1 MSLFAPYPAEAG
13 LIRAEAEALFA
24 GSSRVWDVQAAVAG
38 RHSGAV
44 AAVDGS
50 LTAPL
55 SSAVQPVSQVAGSV
69 SAAATVAGGALELFA
84 DAVAAYDAG
93 VEELNGRFEAAR
105 VAGFYAEPVTAG
117 PGGSLTAAEE
127 RQRYDDR
134 VFAARARL
142 VFELG
147 VEEARLRADLD
158 AAAETTA
165 AVLGRGPTPESV
177 RFLAASKA
185 FPATTGLVFSGVGSD
200 DDDHTDYLAPGPLEV
215 EVDLSDDDDD
225 NDPSL
230 LDYLRAVPAVV
241 DVGTDLAWEE
251 AKDAAGATKD
261 GISNGAGWMWN
272 HGGEPAWNF
281 LAGDAINSCREDILS
296 GGCAFNAVTT
306 VPLFKAG
313 KALKYVDDVFDR
325 GDDLRDADK
334 AVDKAK
340 DATKP
345 SNIGPNRRAGDD
357 ARDRLRDRHPIA
369 KVEQTERTPFGR
381 RRIDI
386 LTSDRIAIES
396 KVGRTSLTKVIK
408 EQIAKDKWL
417 LENEKVEEVQW
428 VFSRSAVTGKSGPT
442 ESLQDALDKADIPW
456 TTEP

>member
-13 LIRAEAEALFA
+13 LIRAQAEALFA

-44 AAVDGS
+44 AAVDGL

-105 VAGFYAEPVTAG
+105 VAGFYVEPVTAG
-117 PGGSLTAAEE
+117 LAGLLRRPRSGSATTTGSSPLG
-127 RQRYDDR
+127 RGWCSSCGWRR
-134 VFAARARL
+134 RGCAR
-142 VFELG
+142 
-147 VEEARLRADLD
+147 DLD

-177 RFLAASKA
+177 RFLAAGKA

>member
-1 MSLFAPYPAEAG
+1 M
-13 LIRAEAEALFA
+13 
-24 GSSRVWDVQAAVAG
+24 
-38 RHSGAV
+38 
-44 AAVDGS
+44 
-50 LTAPL
+50 
-55 SSAVQPVSQVAGSV
+55 
-69 SAAATVAGGALELFA
+69 
-84 DAVAAYDAG
+84 
-93 VEELNGRFEAAR
+93 
-105 VAGFYAEPVTAG
+105 
-117 PGGSLTAAEE
+117 
-127 RQRYDDR
+127 
-134 VFAARARL
+134 
-142 VFELG
+142 
-147 VEEARLRADLD
+147 EEARLRADLD

-225 NDPSL
+225 DPSL

-261 GISNGAGWMWN
+261 GISDGAGWVWN

-281 LAGDAINSCREDILS
+281 LAGDAINSCREDVLS

-334 AVDKAK
+334 AVDKGDTSALATPGPGKWAK
-340 DATKP
+340 ANESMSERARKYQAKITGRTDGSVYEIDGVRFDGYRDGVLLEAK
-345 SNIGPNRRAGDD
+345 GPGYANFVKDGEF
-357 ARDRLRDRHPIA
+357 RDFFHGKETL
-369 KVEQTERTPFGR
+369 VEQAER
-381 RRIDI
+381 
-386 LTSDRIAIES
+386 
-396 KVGRTSLTKVIK
+396 
-408 EQIAKDKWL
+408 QIAAAAGTKIRWSVAEKSAADAMRRFL
-417 LENEKVEEVQW
+417 REND
-428 VFSRSAVTGKSGPT
+428 VTGI
-442 ESLQDALDKADIPW
+442 DVVW
-456 TTEP
+456 TP